1 MTTPYFSIVIP
12 TRNRPN
18 LVPTAVQSVLEQDF
32 GDFEL
37 IISDNSDPERTAETR
52 AVLADA
58 LDDPRVRY
66 LRPPRT
72 LSMVDHWEWA
82 VRQASGE
89 FTGVLTDRSAYK
101 LYALGMIRQEL
112 QTHSADLISVL
123 AVGIRGEAA
132 PFRLRGRSASDRATL
147 VQSAAALAEC
157 ARVEFSSRLPRM
169 LNSFCRTARL
179 HELVANYGSIF
190 TGMAPDYSFC
200 FRILDWLDAFLL
212 FDSRLMVAGGE
223 SQSNG
228 LAFTTNRMNAD
239 SRSFLALA
247 DKPLDW
253 FRYAPIPAPVTIN
266 NNFLLLEYELARSQQ
281 KSGRFAPIDRYAFYR
296 RSAAELKRLCAKGYD
311 LAAAQQALETYRR
324 EHHISRTLSPGYALR
339 RLQWLTK
346 LPVRWQR
353 LKSAWRRSASR
364 PGRGWPGTAPARGFN
379 SVIEALRFEAEIVR
393 ARRLGT
399 LLAGRW
405 RRRAGAWRREGET
418 CAQEGRHCDQ

>member
-1 MTTPYFSIVIP
+1 MPYFSIVIP

-32 GDFEL
+32 GDLEL
-37 IISDNSDPERTAETR
+37 IISDNSDPERAAETR
-52 AVLADA
+52 AVLAGA

-89 FTGVLTDRSAYK
+89 FTGVLTDRSAYQ

-112 QTHSADLISVL
+112 QTNPTDLISVL
-123 AVGIRGEAA
+123 VGGIRGEAA
-132 PFRLRGRSASDRATL
+132 PFRLRSGPASDRATL
-147 VQSAAALAEC
+147 VKSAVALAEC
-157 ARVEFSSRLPRM
+157 ARVEFSLRLPR
-169 LNSFCRTARL
+169 LCNSFCRTTQL

-212 FDSRLMVAGGE
+212 FDSRLMVGGGE

-247 DKPLDW
+247 DKSLEW

-281 KSGRFAPIDRYAFYR
+281 KSGRLAPIDRYAFYR
-296 RSAAELKRLCAKGYD
+296 RSAAELKRLTAKGYD

-324 EHHISRTLSPGYALR
+324 EHHISRMLLPRYALQNLR
-339 RLQWLTK
+339 WLTK

-353 LKSAWRRSASR
+353 LKSLWRRPASR
-364 PGRGWPGTAPARGFN
+364 PVRGWPGTTAACGFN
-379 SVIEALRFEAEIVR
+379 TVIEALRFEAEAVR
-393 ARRLGT
+393 ARCR
-399 LLAGRW
+399 
-405 RRRAGAWRREGET
+405 
-418 CAQEGRHCDQ
+418 

>member
-1 MTTPYFSIVIP
+1 MPFFSIVIP

-18 LVPTAVQSVLEQDF
+18 LVPTAVQSVLEQDV

-37 IISDNSDPERTAETR
+37 LISDNSDPERTAETR
-52 AVLADA
+52 AALAGA

-66 LRPPRT
+66 LRPPRA

-89 FTGVLTDRSAYK
+89 FTGVLTDRMAYK
-101 LYALGMIRQEL
+101 LYALGMIRQQL
-112 QTHSADLISVL
+112 QAHPADLISML

-132 PFRLRGRSASDRATL
+132 PFSLRSRAGSDQATL
-147 VQSAAALAEC
+147 VPSAAALAEC
-157 ARVEFSSRLPRM
+157 AHVEFSSRLPRM
-169 LNSFCRTARL
+169 LNSFCRTTRL

-200 FRILDWLDAFLL
+200 FRILDWLDAFVL

-281 KSGRFAPIDRYAFYR
+281 KSGRFAPVDRYAFYR
-296 RSAAELKRLCAKGYD
+296 RSAAELRRLSAKGFD
-311 LAAAQQALETYRR
+311 LAAAQQALESYRR
-324 EHHISRTLSPGYALR
+324 QHHISRALSPGYELR
-339 RLQWLTK
+339 RLRWLTK

-353 LKSAWRRSASR
+353 LRSAWRRTVSGPVR
-364 PGRGWPGTAPARGFN
+364 GRRRAAPARGFDT
-379 SVIEALRFEAEIVR
+379 VIEALRFEAEAVR
-393 ARRLGT
+393 ARR
-399 LLAGRW
+399 R
-405 RRRAGAWRREGET
+405 
-418 CAQEGRHCDQ
+418 

>member
-1 MTTPYFSIVIP
+1 MPFFSVVIP
-12 TRNRPN
+12 TRNRAN
-18 LVPTAVQSVLEQDF
+18 LVPTAVQSVLEQDCS
-32 GDFEL
+32 DFEL
-37 IISDNSDPERTAETR
+37 LISDNSDLEQSAATR
-52 AVLADA
+52 SVLAGA
-58 LDDPRVRY
+58 LADRRVRY

-89 FTGVLTDRSAYK
+89 FTGVLTDRMAYK
-101 LYALGMIRQEL
+101 LYALGMIRQQL
-112 QTHSADLISVL
+112 QAQPADLISVL

-132 PFRLRGRSASDRATL
+132 PYRLRYRAGSDAATR
-147 VQSAAALAEC
+147 VRSAAALAEC
-157 ARVEFSSRLPRM
+157 AHVEFSSRLPRM
-169 LNSFCRTARL
+169 LNSFCRTTRL

-200 FRILDWLDAFLL
+200 FRILDWLDDFLL

-228 LAFTTNRMNAD
+228 LAFTTNRPNAD

-281 KSGRFAPIDRYAFYR
+281 KSGRFGPVDRYAYYH
-296 RSAAELKRLCAKGYD
+296 RSAGELRRLAAKGYD
-311 LAAAQQALETYRR
+311 LAAAQQALEDYRR
-324 EHHISRTLSPGYALR
+324 QHHISRAFSPGHALR
-339 RLQWLTK
+339 RLRWVTK

-353 LKSAWRRSASR
+353 LQSAWRRAVS
-364 PGRGWPGTAPARGFN
+364 APARRRRPAAPSRGFET
-379 SVIEALRFEAEIVR
+379 VMEALRFEAEAVR
-393 ARRLGT
+393 G
-399 LLAGRW
+399 
-405 RRRAGAWRREGET
+405 RRR
-418 CAQEGRHCDQ
+418 

>member
-1 MTTPYFSIVIP
+1 MPYFSIVIP

-18 LVPTAVQSVLEQDF
+18 LVPTAVQSVLEQDCS
-32 GDFEL
+32 DFEL

-52 AVLADA
+52 AVLAPMLA
-58 LDDPRVRY
+58 DPRVRY

-72 LSMVDHWEWA
+72 LSMVEHWEWA
-82 VRQASGE
+82 VRQTTGE
-89 FTGVLTDRSAYK
+89 FTGVLTDRMAYK
-101 LYALGMIRQEL
+101 LYALGLIRQQL
-112 QTHSADLISVL
+112 QIRPADLISML

-132 PFRLRGRSASDRATL
+132 PFRLRHRAASNYATP

-169 LNSFCRTARL
+169 LNSFCRTTRL

-200 FRILDWLDAFLL
+200 FRILDWLDSFLL

-239 SRSFLALA
+239 SLSFLALA

-281 KSGRFAPIDRYAFYR
+281 KSGRFAPIDCDAFYR
-296 RSAAELKRLCAKGYD
+296 RSAAELGRLAAKGYD
-311 LAAAQQALETYRR
+311 LAAAQQALEAYRL
-324 EHHISRTLSPGYALR
+324 EHHLSRSWSPGYALR
-339 RLQWLTK
+339 RLRWLAK

-353 LKSAWRRSASR
+353 LKSAWGRAASGRMRARNRRALV
-364 PGRGWPGTAPARGFN
+364 RGFDT
-379 SVIEALRFEAEIVR
+379 VIDALRFEAEAVR
-393 ARRLGT
+393 AQRR
-399 LLAGRW
+399 
-405 RRRAGAWRREGET
+405 
-418 CAQEGRHCDQ
+418 